1 MSLKHR
7 LQSLYKTAH
16 KTFDTLNLF
25 DSKSSN
31 ITIVHR
37 EKLTTRLFLFLFL
50 VLIIILLIYTSFRV
64 QVKSE
69 TIEAPTQ
76 SVYENLRKKYADTLE
91 CLCEK
96 ISIPYGKFVNITPSF
111 HQVCSSDFV
120 KQNWI
125 DFTFEIDRTSIWP
138 IDIRQTL
145 SSLWRLIATLCQTSI
160 NTTNNALDQFT
171 DSPLTSLM
179 ILPEELLKA
188 KMEANLED
196 LRQISSATL
205 TRPLTFIQRIIQANE
220 FITAVS
226 TNYIAVT
233 EAFGLND
240 IYGSIDDISFYIGI
254 FGIRYRVNE
263 TTTTDC
269 TCKTNGSCP
278 IPAKLYLY
286 RQTEQYG
293 IYDLTKIKAN
303 ETINGIIIDCFPL
316 KMTLA
321 SSLECFYNK
330 SCVDLILSAYDKSIN
345 ISILNSTKSSRFP
358 LTTTIESIVNELFL
372 EQLDIQLFFDK
383 YYLECSPIY
392 CHYIYSS
399 RFDWIYVISTLLALF
414 GGLNT
419 ALRLITPFIV
429 QLYFM
434 LKYRQPAQTRTE
446 RRICLLI

>member
-205 TRPLTFIQRIIQANE
+205 TRPLTFIQRIIQANLLLLYQRITLLSQKHSVLMIFMVRSMIYH
-220 FITAVS
+220 FI
-226 TNYIAVT
+226 
-233 EAFGLND
+233 
-240 IYGSIDDISFYIGI
+240 
-254 FGIRYRVNE
+254 
-263 TTTTDC
+263 
-269 TCKTNGSCP
+269 
-278 IPAKLYLY
+278 
-286 RQTEQYG
+286 
-293 IYDLTKIKAN
+293 
-303 ETINGIIIDCFPL
+303 
-316 KMTLA
+316 
-321 SSLECFYNK
+321 
-330 SCVDLILSAYDKSIN
+330 SAYSEYD
-345 ISILNSTKSSRFP
+345 
-358 LTTTIESIVNELFL
+358 IESMKQQQQIVLVK
-372 EQLDIQLFFDK
+372 QTDHVQ
-383 YYLECSPIY
+383 YLLNFIY
-392 CHYIYSS
+392 
-399 RFDWIYVISTLLALF
+399 
-414 GGLNT
+414 
-419 ALRLITPFIV
+419 IV
-429 QLYFM
+429 KQNNMEFM
-434 LKYRQPAQTRTE
+434 
-446 RRICLLI
+446 I